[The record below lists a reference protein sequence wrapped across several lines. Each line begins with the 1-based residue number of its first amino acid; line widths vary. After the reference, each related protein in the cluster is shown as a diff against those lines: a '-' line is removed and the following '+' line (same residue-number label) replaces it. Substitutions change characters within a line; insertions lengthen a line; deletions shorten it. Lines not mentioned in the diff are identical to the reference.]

1 MLHSQVGPQEA
12 VNRIGRWHD
21 EVLQDFIDTYA
32 NLPSWGSE
40 VDRQVHQYVEG
51 LAQWVRGADD
61 WSFEGP
67 RYFGNRGLEVQKT
80 REIYWL
86 PLVEIELSQLGEG
99 CLEIDADKDAIAAL
113 QIHNEPVDLGAG
125 SK

>member
-1 MLHSQVGPQEA
+1 MLHAEAGPQEA
-12 VNRIGRWHD
+12 VNMIGRWHD
-21 EVLQDFIDTYA
+21 DILQDFLDTYA
-32 NLPSWGSE
+32 KLPSWGGK

-67 RYFGNRGLEVQKT
+67 RYFGNRGLEVQRT

-86 PLVEIELSQLGEG
+86 PLVEAGLSQFGET
-99 CLEIDADKDAIAAL
+99 CPEIDADKDSIAAL
-113 QIHNEPVDLGAG
+113 QIHKG
-125 SK
+125 SANLRPQDE